1 MMKKHAILFAAIFM
15 VLACTMVTVYAED
28 DEGDEDNADEAGEKE
43 ESSGGS
49 DDSEKSIPGFEFAFA
64 AVALGFARLIKA
76 CLQ

>member
-1 MMKKHAILFAAIFM
+1 MMKIHAILLAALFM
-15 VLACTMVTVYAED
+15 ILACTTMTVYAED
-28 DEGDEDNADEAGEKE
+28 DEEDDADEAGEKE
-43 ESSGGS
+43 GSSGDS

>member
-1 MMKKHAILFAAIFM
+1 MKKHAILLATIFM

-28 DEGDEDNADEAGEKE
+28 DDDDDADEAGEKGE
-43 ESSGGS
+43 SGGDS